1 MDKHLKTKIII
12 LFLGFVGAFTLVLGK
27 AVKVQIVDSKDLITR
42 SESQIF
48 RETTVYPKRGSIYDR
63 NGNPLAI
70 NIQTYSIFTIP
81 KNLNNKNISLKKLS
95 KVIPNIS
102 YDSLKRKIKGRDR
115 YTWLARKIVLTKKQV
130 EEVKNIKGI
139 YIDDVPKRLYPNHE
153 IAAQTLGFVGI
164 DNVGLAGIEYLFN
177 DDLKGKPKVVKY
189 VKDAKGRPIKF
200 ESQDLGSG
208 AKDIT
213 LSIDKELQ
221 AAAEGYLKE
230 AIIEHDADGG
240 GFGVMDVQSGEILAI
255 GNYPTFDPN
264 RPGES
269 AGKNR
274 RLSIVTDP
282 FEPGSTFKTFTIAS
296 AFENKIATSDTSFYC
311 ERGRLKVE
319 DHIITESDSRKK
331 HEWLTV
337 EEILKYSSNIG
348 TTKLA
353 FDLTFPKLQ
362 KTLLKFGFGEKTGIE
377 VAGESRGIFT
387 DKENVSPLSLSN
399 ISFGQGVATTGAQ
412 MLAAYSVIAN
422 KGLYIKPTLIK
433 DGNSTIKPRPLIS
446 ENLAK
451 QIEHMLVK
459 VVDEGTGT
467 NAKIP
472 MFKIAGKTSTA
483 QRVSP
488 DGGYRGYVGG
498 FIGYPTDVKRPFVVY
513 TYVDNPKGR
522 HYYGGS
528 TAGPVF
534 KKITEYLLFKNKDFG
549 NLSFKDDLP
558 INKIDTVKV
567 KHSSTRYGGSGVV
580 PNFIG
585 LDKRSSSALGER
597 VKRKVIHRGIGVVV
611 EQSPEKGTPL
621 KSGET
626 IILEYRPPSY
636 D

>member
-1 MDKHLKTKIII
+1 MDKHLKTKIIV
-12 LFLGFVGAFTLVLGK
+12 LFLGFVGAFLLVLGK
-27 AVKVQIVDSKDLITR
+27 AVKVQIIDSEDLIAR

-81 KNLNNKNISLKKLS
+81 KNLENKNESLKKLS
-95 KVIPNIS
+95 ETIPKVS
-102 YDSLKRKIKGRDR
+102 FESLKKKIKGRDR
-115 YTWLARKIVLTKKQV
+115 YTWLARKIVLTKEQV
-130 EEVKNIKGI
+130 EKVKNIKGI

-153 IAAQTLGFVGI
+153 VAAQTLGFVGI
-164 DNVGLAGIEYLFN
+164 DNVGLAGVEYQFN
-177 DDLKGKPKVVKY
+177 EELKGKPKVVKY

-208 AKDIT
+208 AKDIY

-221 AAAEGYLKE
+221 AAAEGFLKE
-230 AIIEHDADGG
+230 AIVEHDADGG
-240 GFGVMDVQSGEILAI
+240 GFGVMDVQTGELLAI

-264 RPGES
+264 DPGKSE
-269 AGKNR
+269 GKNR
-274 RLSIVTDP
+274 RLSFVTDP
-282 FEPGSTFKTFTIAS
+282 FEPGSTFKTFTVVS
-296 AFENKIATSDTSFYC
+296 AFENKIATADTSFYC
-311 ERGRLKVE
+311 ERGKLKVE
-319 DHIITESDSRKK
+319 DHIITESDSKKK

-337 EEILKYSSNIG
+337 EEILRYSSNIG

-353 FDLTFPKLQ
+353 FDLTFPKLK
-362 KTLLKFGFGEKTGIE
+362 KTLSKFGFGEKTGVE

-399 ISFGQGVATTGAQ
+399 ISFGQGVATTGVQ

-433 DGNSTIKPRPLIS
+433 EGNSANKANPLIDAS
-446 ENLAK
+446 LAK
-451 QIEHMLVK
+451 HVEDMLVK
-459 VVDEGTGT
+459 VVEEGTGT
-467 NAKIP
+467 KAQVP

-488 DGGYRGYVGG
+488 DGGYRGYIGG

-513 TYVDNPKGR
+513 AYIDNPKGR

-549 NLSFKDDLP
+549 NLALKEDLP

-567 KHSSTRYGGSGVV
+567 KHSSTRYSGAGNM
-580 PNFIG
+580 PDFLG
-585 LDKRSSSALGER
+585 LDKRSSNKLGEK
-597 VKRKVIHRGIGVVV
+597 VGVKVIHRGIGVVV
-611 EQSPEKGTPL
+611 EQSPERGSPL

-626 IILEYRPPSY
+626 VILEYRPPSY
-636 D
+636 E

>member
-1 MDKHLKTKIII
+1 MDKHLKTKIIV
-12 LFLGFVGAFTLVLGK
+12 LFLGFVGAFVLILGK
-27 AVKVQIVDSKDLITR
+27 AVKVQIIDSEDLIAR

-81 KNLNNKNISLKKLS
+81 KTLENKNQALRELSKAIPKISYESLKS
-95 KVIPNIS
+95 
-102 YDSLKRKIKGRDR
+102 KIKGRER
-115 YTWLARKIVLTKKQV
+115 YTWLARKVVLTKEQV
-130 EEVKNIKGI
+130 EKVRAIKGI

-153 IAAQTLGFVGI
+153 VAAQTLGFVGI
-164 DNVGLAGIEYLFN
+164 DNVGLAGVEHEFN
-177 DDLKGKPKVVKY
+177 EELKGKPKVVKY

-208 AKDIT
+208 AKDIY
-213 LSIDKELQ
+213 LSIDKEIQ
-221 AAAEGYLKE
+221 AAAEGFLKE
-230 AIIEHDADGG
+230 AVVEHDADGG
-240 GFGVMDVQSGEILAI
+240 GFGVMDVETGEILAM

-264 RPGES
+264 YPGES

-274 RLSIVTDP
+274 RLSFVTDP
-282 FEPGSTFKTFTIAS
+282 FEPGSTFKAITVVS
-296 AFENKIATSDTSFYC
+296 AFENKIATADTSFYC

-337 EEILKYSSNIG
+337 GEILKYSSNIG

-353 FDLTFPKLQ
+353 FDLTFPKLK
-362 KTLLKFGFGEKTGIE
+362 KTIHKFGFGDKTGIE

-399 ISFGQGVATTGAQ
+399 ISFGQGVATTGIQ
-412 MLAAYSVIAN
+412 MLTAYAAIAN
-422 KGLYIKPTLIK
+422 KGMYIKPTLIK
-433 DGNSTIKPRPLIS
+433 GGNATTKARPIIK
-446 ENLAK
+446 EKLAK
-451 QIEHMLVK
+451 HVEDLLIN
-459 VVDEGTGT
+459 VVEEGTGKQ
-467 NAKIP
+467 AQIP

-488 DGGYRGYVGG
+488 DGGYRGYIGG
-498 FIGYPTDVKRPFVVY
+498 FIGYPTNVKRPFVVY
-513 TYVDNPKGR
+513 TYIDNPKGR

-549 NLSFKDDLP
+549 NLALKDDLP
-558 INKIDTVKV
+558 MNKIDTVKV
-567 KHSSTRYGGSGVV
+567 KHSSTRFAGSGLV
-580 PNFIG
+580 PDFMG
-585 LDKRSSSALGER
+585 LDKRSSAKLGER
-597 VKRKVIHRGIGVVV
+597 VNAKVIHRGIGVVV
-611 EQSPEKGTPL
+611 EQTPAKGSPL
-621 KSGET
+621 KSGES